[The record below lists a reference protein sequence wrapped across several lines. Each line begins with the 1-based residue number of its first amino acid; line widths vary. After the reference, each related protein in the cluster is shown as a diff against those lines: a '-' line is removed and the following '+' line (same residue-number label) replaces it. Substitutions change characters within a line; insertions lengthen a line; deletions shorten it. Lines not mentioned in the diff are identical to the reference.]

1 MQHEKNEGGSCAFQT
16 SIYTWLSRGQML
28 NAKETFNRV
37 DDKTPNHIKSTI
49 TSTELDYLWRYK
61 HDEINIFVY
70 IV

>member
-1 MQHEKNEGGSCAFQT
+1 MKAAAAHSKQAF
-16 SIYTWLSRGQML
+16 TWLSQGQML

-37 DDKTPNHIKSTI
+37 DDKKPNHIKSTI
-49 TSTELDYLWRYK
+49 ASTELDYLWRYK